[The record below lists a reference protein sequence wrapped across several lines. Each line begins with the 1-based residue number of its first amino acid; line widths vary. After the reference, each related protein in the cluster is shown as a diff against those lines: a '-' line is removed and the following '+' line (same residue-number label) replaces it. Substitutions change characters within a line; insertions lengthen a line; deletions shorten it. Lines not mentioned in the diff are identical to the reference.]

1 MMWYNVL
8 SSSLPLYYLLVERL
22 IHAVSNTSFCFYSA
36 HNHQIFMYTHLFL
49 SVNALQLVE
58 RVVVLLGCWDR
69 WSLFPASYLAGL
81 EAFFFL
87 TEADYLEIKEQER
100 SLSEAGGKE
109 DFESVRRRAKLA
121 GVAVSEESSAAEV
134 GAKMMYVEKY
144 TKAKSQQGREEEEF
158 SITVSAGARERGQG
172 QGQGQDSVP
181 QRPPGMSTAMR
192 WASIGRGQERGGI
205 AESDD
210 RDDVDGVPMGAGIGT
225 GRGAGRLNSA
235 DSDIDGEE
243 YDGLDGVPLGVY
255 GIRAGA
261 GVSAVDSARQS
272 SSGERGSAYD
282 DYDDDVD
289 GVPLDAPVV
298 SNPRNTNSSTSV
310 SMNAAH
316 VPGKRRRNSEDDSR
330 VKTKSNRK
338 EKDRSKSEKYASD
351 SSDSDGDKGPG
362 RIDFL

>member
-1 MMWYNVL
+1 MF
-8 SSSLPLYYLLVERL
+8 
-22 IHAVSNTSFCFYSA
+22 IH
-36 HNHQIFMYTHLFL
+36 THLFL
-49 SVNALQLVE
+49 YINAQLVE

-87 TEADYLEIKEQER
+87 TEADYLEIKEQEKII
-100 SLSEAGGKE
+100 SEAGGKE
-109 DFESVRRRAKLA
+109 DFESVRRKAKLA
-121 GVAVSEESSAAEV
+121 GVAVTEESSAAEV

-144 TKAKSQQGREEEEF
+144 TRAKSQQGKEEEEF

-172 QGQGQDSVP
+172 QGQDSVS
-181 QRPPGMSTAMR
+181 QGPPGMSAALR
-192 WASIGRGQERGGI
+192 WGSIGRGQERGGVM
-205 AESDD
+205 ESDG
-210 RDDVDGVPMGAGIGT
+210 RDDVDGVPMGAGIGA
-225 GRGAGRLNSA
+225 GAGRVNSA

-243 YDGLDGVPLGVY
+243 YDGLDGAPLGGY
-255 GIRAGA
+255 GTRAGAGA
-261 GVSAVDSARQS
+261 GVSAVDAARQS
-272 SSGERGSAYD
+272 SSGERGGAYD

-298 SNPRNTNSSTSV
+298 SSARNSNSSSTSV
-310 SMNAAH
+310 SAVH

-330 VKTKSNRK
+330 IKTKSNRK
-338 EKDRSKSEKYASD
+338 EKDRSISEKYASD